1 MNYGQDD
8 VVRYCDFSGYGN
20 TSPDWQGPN
29 WYEIIGPAGSKIP
42 ETFVELKHC
51 NTGEPGSFIINY

>member
-1 MNYGQDD
+1 MVNLH
-8 VVRYCDFSGYGN
+8 YCDYSGYGT
-20 TSPDWQGPN
+20 TSPDWQGLN